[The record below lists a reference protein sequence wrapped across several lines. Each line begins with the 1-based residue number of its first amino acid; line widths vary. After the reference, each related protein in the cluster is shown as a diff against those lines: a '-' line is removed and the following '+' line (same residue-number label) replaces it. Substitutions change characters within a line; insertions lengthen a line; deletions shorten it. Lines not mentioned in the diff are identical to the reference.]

1 MKITTTT
8 DQKLTPKDIE
18 KMVNNGKNFTNED
31 ANLNGDKLKDANQKG
46 TKLEDAKL
54 KGATLMGALHK
65 LCVKLKGQVKAW
77 NKLKSYDYNLKNQLA
92 DT

>member
-31 ANLNGDKLKDANQKG
+31 AKLNGDKLKDANLKG